1 MKWHVLLIFISSL
14 VMSSLVQ
21 SAVCDA
27 SNTATASGAADA
39 SNCTVTGSQSTIQLN
54 FISGFNSASAL
65 AAVGGNNGTT
75 LGAQRKLS
83 FIMAAETI
91 AAQVASTQVIIID
104 AKFSILSC
112 DATSA
117 TLGSAGPSVSSYY
130 SSPPTG
136 MTANTWYPIGLIND
150 IINSDTY
157 LPGDDVHTGNGTG
170 SDIASNFNSNIG
182 NSGCLEGSS
191 GWYYGFDDTPSGSF
205 IGFTT
210 VLLHEI
216 THGLGFS
223 SLVNPSS
230 GAKASNL
237 DDIFS
242 NNLYSLAQSAAWPG
256 LSNAQRAA
264 SATSMNGLL
273 WAGANV
279 NTQAI
284 GVLTDGFNNSGTGST
299 TSFEADDRVEMYAPN
314 PVEGGS
320 SVSHFNTD
328 AAPNELMEPQYT
340 NYLDTLGL
348 ALYLLKDIGWTITA
362 PSSNNVP
369 TITAVNQTTNEDTP
383 LTIDINSWGVD
394 ADGDTKTYSVV
405 SCAANIACSIS
416 ASNLTLTPAENYNA
430 STNSITIGVSD
441 GNGGSANDSFNLN
454 VVAQNDAPAWGSIST
469 QNVTVDGS
477 SVAVNLATYATDVDG
492 HALSYSQVSCGTG
505 LTCSVSGST
514 LTLSASSNGGNS
526 VLVTIQADDSN
537 GGLTNVNIDVDI
549 INANVI
555 IIGGT
560 PLDPDASVNI
570 NNTGLNI
577 DISSVNNT
585 ASFALDL
592 DGSDVAS
599 LMTINGNTLTLAMPD
614 SGVFAGTYT
623 LTVTNSAAGSP
634 FTFELVRAPRL
645 NFSATKL
652 LENLSVQTLKIEG
665 GAVGTIYTLSSDI
678 AELTIP
684 NNATAVNDPDSYNA
698 VTINLTVTE
707 IANSTD
713 VEITASSTYEDAI
726 SSGITLEPARI
737 QNLTMEDGSGSILTA
752 GTFELNL
759 SNLDAYNLTS
769 EYSTNSG
776 GSVSIAVP
784 DNSVNYSLEAQHNG
798 YTSKDV
804 SLLSSQLNQVVT
816 MQGGTTGPSVTI
828 VINSSSSGGGSI
840 GLGTLILF
848 ILMTVKARRR
858 RY

>member
-1 MKWHVLLIFISSL
+1 MKWHVLIIFISSL

-21 SAVCDA
+21 SAACDA
-27 SNTATASGAADA
+27 SNTATASGAVDA
-39 SNCTVTGSQSTIQLN
+39 SNCTVAGTQSTIQLN
-54 FISGFNSASAL
+54 FISGFNSAAAL
-65 AAVGGNNGTT
+65 TAVGGNNGTT

-83 FIMAAETI
+83 FIKAAETI
-91 AAQVASTQVIIID
+91 ATQVASTQVIIID
-104 AKFSILSC
+104 AKFSTLSC
-112 DATSA
+112 DASSA

-170 SDIASNFNSNIG
+170 SDIVSNFNSNIG
-182 NSGCLEGSS
+182 NTGCLQGSS
-191 GWYYGFDDTPSGSF
+191 GWYYGFDNTPSASY

-223 SLVNPSS
+223 SLVNPST

-237 DDIFS
+237 DDVFS
-242 NNLYSLAQSAAWPG
+242 NNLYSLAQSAPWPG
-256 LSNAQRAA
+256 LSDGQRAA
-264 SATSMNGLL
+264 SATSVNGLL

-299 TSFEADDRVEMYAPN
+299 TSFEADDKVEMFAPN

-340 NYLDTLGL
+340 NYSDTLGL
-348 ALYLLKDIGWTITA
+348 ALYLLKDIGWSVTA
-362 PSSNNVP
+362 PTSNDAP

-383 LTIDINSWGVD
+383 LTIDISSWGVD
-394 ADGDTKTYSVV
+394 ADGDAKTYSVV
-405 SCAANIACSIS
+405 SCAANISCSIS
-416 ASNLTLTPAENYNA
+416 AANLTLTPADNHN
-430 STNSITIGVSD
+430 SGTNSITIGVSD

-454 VVAQNDAPAWGSIST
+454 VVAQNDAPAWSSIST

-477 SVAVNLATYATDVDG
+477 SVAINLATYATDVDG
-492 HALSYSQVSCGTG
+492 DTLSYSQISCGTG
-505 LTCSVSGST
+505 LSCSVSGST

-526 VLVTIQADDSN
+526 VLVTIQTDDSN
-537 GGLTNVNIDVDI
+537 GGQANVNIDVDI
-549 INANVI
+549 TNANALI
-555 IIGGT
+555 IDGS
-560 PLDPDASVNI
+560 PLAPNASVNI
-570 NNTGLNI
+570 SNAGLNI
-577 DISSVNNT
+577 DISSVNNS

-592 DGSDVAS
+592 DGSDVAT
-599 LMTINGNTLTLAMPD
+599 LMSISGNTLTLAMPD
-614 SGVFAGTYT
+614 SGAFAGTYT

-634 FTFELVRAPRL
+634 FTFELVRAPHL

-652 LENLSVQTLKIEG
+652 LENLAVQTLKIEG
-665 GAVGTIYTLSSDI
+665 GAAGTLYTLSSDI

-684 NNATAVNDPDSYNA
+684 SSATAVNDPDSYNA
-698 VTINLTVTE
+698 ATITLDVSE

-726 SSGITLEPARI
+726 SSSITLEPARI
-737 QNLTMEDGSGSILTA
+737 HSLTMEDGNGSILAA

-759 SNLDAYNLTS
+759 SNLGAYNLDP
-769 EYSTNSG
+769 EYDTNSG
-776 GSVSIAVP
+776 GAVSIVLP
-784 DNSVNYSLEAQHNG
+784 DNSLNYSLEAQHNG

-816 MQGGTTGPSVTI
+816 MQGGTTGPSVSI
-828 VINSSSSGGGSI
+828 VINSSSSGGS
-840 GLGTLILF
+840 LGFGALILF
-848 ILMTVKARRR
+848 ILMSVKARRR